1 MRLILILAVV
11 LGIVWL
17 WRSARPVTHKK
28 DLPRSKAISA
38 PQDMLSCTYCSV
50 HIPSS
55 DAIQGQKGVYCCAD
69 HLYRA
74 EPE

>member
-1 MRLILILAVV
+1 MKFILIVAVV
-11 LGIVWL
+11 LAIVWL
-17 WRSARPVTHKK
+17 WRSSRQIEHKK
-28 DLPRSKAISA
+28 DPPRRTETLA

-74 EPE
+74 ESE

>member
-1 MRLILILAVV
+1 MRLILIAAVV

-17 WRSARPVTHKK
+17 WRSARQGQHKK
-28 DLPRSKAISA
+28 DLPRSRATST

>member
-17 WRSARPVTHKK
+17 WRTGRQADHKK
-28 DLPRSKAISA
+28 DLPRGKATSV
-38 PQDMLSCTYCSV
+38 PQDMLRCSYCSV

-55 DAIQGQKGVYCCAD
+55 DAIQGTNGVYCCAD
-69 HLYRA
+69 HLYLA

>member
-1 MRLILILAVV
+1 MRFILIVAVV

-17 WRSARPVTHKK
+17 WRSGRQADQKN
-28 DLPRSKAISA
+28 DLPPSKATST

-50 HIPSS
+50 HVPCS
-55 DAIQGQKGVYCCAD
+55 DVIQGKKGVYCCAE

>member
-17 WRSARPVTHKK
+17 WRSARQGQLKK
-28 DLPRSKAISA
+28 DPPRSKQISA
-38 PQDMLSCTYCSV
+38 PQDMLSCNFCSV

-55 DAIQGQKGVYCCAD
+55 DAIQGQKGVYCCAE